1 VASRRQRLHV
11 LARKNILFILNLIH
25 LNDYG
30 RKVIGNVGASFG
42 LVSLQIGLKSRITTF
57 LLYIF

>member
-1 VASRRQRLHV
+1 M

-30 RKVIGNVGASFG
+30 RKVIGNVGASFC